1 MAFLL
6 KTICG
11 TRRRRPVVAARHHGV
26 WARALAV
33 VLVTAAG
40 LAGQAPVAHADG
52 ARDQQWYLDRMG
64 ADEIW
69 KKTTGKGIKI
79 AVIDSGVNPSTP
91 SLRGQVLPGR
101 DASIPDGG
109 GPDTSDLS
117 GQGTT
122 TAELIA
128 GTGKGGGLQGLAPGA
143 KIIPIRVPMLKH
155 DELPSIYD
163 HLDQAI
169 RMALKLDA
177 KIITISLGNQY
188 TIGAGLT
195 GQNYA
200 LQDALAK
207 NVLVFAGSG
216 DNAKKGNKPLAPAR
230 YLEVVSVASTTPEGK
245 VADFSQHGDDVNIA
259 APGTN
264 FPRWCN
270 ASFQRYCPDGGG
282 THASA
287 ALASAAAALIW
298 SLHPDWTASQVLRV
312 MYDSASRGEG
322 WGPGTVSTYLGY
334 GIIRPG
340 AHINRGLGNPGAPDR
355 GEMPKFIQPVNYVPT
370 TPSPTPDQTPKT
382 NPSPASTP
390 RPAPAT
396 ASAAQPNTPVLLAAG
411 AAAALILTVVAVWG
425 VRRRRRSG

>member
-1 MAFLL
+1 MNVD
-6 KTICG
+6 K
-11 TRRRRPVVAARHHGV
+11 
-26 WARALAV
+26 
-33 VLVTAAG
+33 
-40 LAGQAPVAHADG
+40 
-52 ARDQQWYLDRMG
+52 
-64 ADEIW
+64 IW
-69 KKTTGKGIKI
+69 KKTTGEGIKI

-91 SLRGQVLPGR
+91 SLKGQVLPGR
-101 DASIPDGG
+101 DASVPEGG
-109 GPDTSDLS
+109 GPDTSDRT

-177 KIITISLGNQY
+177 KIITISLGNEY
-188 TIGAGLT
+188 AIGSGLT

-200 LQDALAK
+200 LMDALAK
-207 NVLVFAGSG
+207 DVLVFAGSG

-230 YLEVVSVASTTPEGK
+230 YLEVVSVAATTPEGR

-264 FPRWCN
+264 IPRWCD
-270 ASFQRYCPDGGG
+270 ASFRRYCPDGGG

-287 ALASAAAALIW
+287 ALASATAALIW

-312 MYDSASRGEG
+312 MYDTAARGEG
-322 WGPGTVSTYLGY
+322 WEPGTVSNYLGY
-334 GIIRPG
+334 GITRPA
-340 AHINRGLGNPGAPDR
+340 AHINRGEGNPGAPDR
-355 GEMPKFIQPVNYVPT
+355 GKRPQFIYPVDYVPT
-370 TPSPTPDQTPKT
+370 TPSPTPARTAETEPPPSSMPTPTPTPAANPTTAANDQQPKT
-382 NPSPASTP
+382 PL
-390 RPAPAT
+390 
-396 ASAAQPNTPVLLAAG
+396 LLAAG
-411 AAAALILTVVAVWG
+411 AAAALVLTVVAVWW
-425 VRRRRRSG
+425 VRHRRRSG

>member
-1 MAFLL
+1 MDVD
-6 KTICG
+6 K
-11 TRRRRPVVAARHHGV
+11 
-26 WARALAV
+26 
-33 VLVTAAG
+33 
-40 LAGQAPVAHADG
+40 
-52 ARDQQWYLDRMG
+52 
-64 ADEIW
+64 IW
-69 KKTTGKGIKI
+69 KKTTGEGIKI

-91 SLRGQVLPGR
+91 SLKGQVLPGR
-101 DASIPDGG
+101 DASIPEGG
-109 GPDTSDLS
+109 GPDTSDRS

-169 RMALKLDA
+169 RMALERDA

-188 TIGAGLT
+188 AIGSGLT

-207 NVLVFAGSG
+207 DVLVFAGSG

-245 VADFSQHGDDVNIA
+245 VADFSQHGDDVNIS

-264 FPRWCN
+264 IPRWCD

-287 ALASAAAALIW
+287 ALASATAALIW
-298 SLHPDWTASQVLRV
+298 SLHPDWTGSQVLRV
-312 MYDSASRGEG
+312 MYDSAARGEG
-322 WGPGTVSTYLGY
+322 WEPGTVSNYLGY
-334 GIIRPG
+334 GIARPG
-340 AHINRGLGNPGAPDR
+340 AHINRGLGNPGPPDH
-355 GEMPKFIQPVNYVPT
+355 GEMPKFIRPVNYVPT
-370 TPSPTPDQTPKT
+370 TPPPTPAQTPK
-382 NPSPASTP
+382 STP
-390 RPAPAT
+390 SSAPTPKPAPTT
-396 ASAAQPNTPVLLAAG
+396 ASATRSNTPVLLVAG
-411 AAAALILTVVAVWG
+411 AAAALALTGAAVWG